1 MTKAMYD
8 VLFVRLCDISILG
21 MTSAL
26 LELWSLIFEGQKPH
40 VISGYGRSGVFTM
53 FIVYFLTYSAFR
65 GV

>member
-1 MTKAMYD
+1 MYD

-40 VISGYGRSGVFTM
+40 VISGYGRAGVFTA
-53 FIVYFLTYSAFR
+53 YLYDYCTY
-65 GV
+65 V